1 MWKET
6 SKRDLQKRPAKE
18 TCKRD
23 INIKWIQRY
32 EADAQRLIP
41 TKTRIH
47 MKIEPIRTTCVNM
60 EKEVQGFEKRP
71 ATEAKI

>member
-32 EADAQRLIP
+32 EVDAQRLP
-41 TKTRIH
+41 TKTRVH
-47 MKIEPIRTTCVNM
+47 MKTDPLERRV
-60 EKEVQGFEKRP
+60 
-71 ATEAKI
+71 